1 MCVIL
6 LNLEI
11 VITPSNTFENFL
23 INVNGE
29 KFHVLIHKLGNI
41 YIYICDIETVTQV
54 KISRFLQNFFAKL
67 IYYKYS
73 FNKNWYESIKIII
86 TAIYVNF
93 YS

>member
-29 KFHVLIHKLGNI
+29 KFHVLIHKLEDI
-41 YIYICDIETVTQV
+41 YIYL
-54 KISRFLQNFFAKL
+54 R
-67 IYYKYS
+67 YKNCYTS
-73 FNKNWYESIKIII
+73 
-86 TAIYVNF
+86 
-93 YS
+93 

>member
-29 KFHVLIHKLGNI
+29 KFHVLIHKLGDI
-41 YIYICDIETVTQV
+41 YIYICDIKTVTQV

-73 FNKNWYESIKIII
+73 FNKN
-86 TAIYVNF
+86 
-93 YS
+93 

>member
-54 KISRFLQNFFAKL
+54 KISRFLQNFFVKL

-86 TAIYVNF
+86 MAIYVSF